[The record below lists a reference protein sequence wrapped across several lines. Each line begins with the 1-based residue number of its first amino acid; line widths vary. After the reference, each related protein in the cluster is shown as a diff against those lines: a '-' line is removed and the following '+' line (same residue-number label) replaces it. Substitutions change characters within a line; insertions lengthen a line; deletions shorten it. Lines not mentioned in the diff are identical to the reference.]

1 MPKLPRIT
9 AFVLFTLA
17 SLFATAQTN
26 NNLTGVWKG
35 VMKDSLS
42 TFNYTL
48 RIIKIDNGQ
57 VTGTG
62 LSGNQTLYCET
73 SIKGTLTNG
82 HLIIYEAEI
91 VRTNYKFKEN
101 VCLLGM
107 DLSLNSKTLTGTFR
121 PVTNEATCLP
131 GVAALVLETEPEALP
146 KIEVAAAPRVA
157 PVAVRPVQE
166 RKLALIKELVIDAD
180 SAYIQLFDNG
190 IVDGD
195 MITLTDNN
203 KQVFTNALLSTQ
215 PLKYIINNKE
225 SNTHAISFVAE
236 NLGSIPPNTGLMV
249 VTANRQRWEINF
261 SSDFA
266 KTSYVRIVLR
276 DGAKK

>member
-9 AFVLFTLA
+9 AFVFFVLA
-17 SLFATAQTN
+17 SFFATAQTN
-26 NNLTGVWKG
+26 SNLTGVWRG

-42 TFNYTL
+42 TFNYML
-48 RIIKIDNGQ
+48 RILKIDNGQ

-73 SIKGTLTNG
+73 SIKGTLANG

-131 GVAALVLETEPEALP
+131 GVAALVFEIEPEILP
-146 KIEVAAAPRVA
+146 KTEVATPASKPA
-157 PVAVRPVQE
+157 PVAAPPVQE
-166 RKLALIKELVIDAD
+166 RKLALIKELIIDAD
-180 SAYIQLFDNG
+180 SASIQLFDNG

-195 MITLTDNN
+195 QITLTDNN
-203 KQVFTNALLSTQ
+203 KQVFANALLSTQ
-215 PLKYIINNKE
+215 PLKYGINNKE
-225 SNTHAISFVAE
+225 TNTHAISFVAE

-249 VTANRQRWEINF
+249 ITANRQRWEINF

-276 DGAKK
+276 ERK